1 MSDPIIDH
9 FAIWFR
15 RTLLFI
21 VVALLQ
27 AIALSLW
34 VLLVEIHVTNNDLQ
48 FWLRAAWSP
57 TIDNKLPAVILYGSL
72 AIGILTTTVFYLLVS
87 KWWKKRGDVHRRG
100 ARFGEGEM

>member
-21 VVALLQ
+21 LLALLQ
-27 AIALSLW
+27 AAALSLW
-34 VLLVEIHVTNNDLQ
+34 VLLIELRVTSNDLQ
-48 FWLRAAWSP
+48 FWLRAAWAS
-57 TIDNKLPAVILYGSL
+57 TADNKLPAVILYGSL
-72 AIGILTTTVFYLLVS
+72 SIGILTTSVLYLLIAR
-87 KWWKKRGDVHRRG
+87 WWKKRGDVHRRG

>member
-21 VVALLQ
+21 VLSLLQ

-34 VLLVEIHVTNNDLQ
+34 VLVIELHVTSNDLQ
-48 FWLRAAWSP
+48 LWLRAAWSP
-57 TIDNKLPAVILYGSL
+57 TIGNKLPAVILYGSMS
-72 AIGILTTTVFYLLVS
+72 IGILTTSVVYLLIG

-100 ARFGEGEM
+100 ARFNEGEM